1 MRENKPT
8 KSIGSEAEHLVAN
21 HLIEHGHFI
30 LDMNWKTK
38 WCEID
43 IISKKDNTVFL
54 TEVKYRK
61 ISNWGSGLEAITT
74 KKLSQMK
81 FAAELWMAS
90 QKWTGSARLMAAS
103 VEGQPPRIDQ
113 IIEID

>member
-1 MRENKPT
+1 VRENKPT

-81 FAAELWMAS
+81 LNYMN
-90 QKWTGSARLMAAS
+90 Q
-103 VEGQPPRIDQ
+103 V
-113 IIEID
+113 